1 MAQHDDPAA
10 RGDQMARAQR
20 RVQSLLSGRVRRFDI
35 YRFADIAAPLP
46 VAHARICR
54 ESGHVRIPARI
65 WLHRLPVWI
74 RPCPWGRL
82 ARAALRLFRSLMRAR
97 IMAEDL
103 WAPPRGSIGRLVVRT
118 QRAQH
123 AELAFVTLCFDDL
136 LFWRRAPLSGR
147 ALFSTSHS
155 LDVLASLFDA
165 ALSSEEES
173 SDSVGI

>member
-1 MAQHDDPAA
+1 
-10 RGDQMARAQR
+10 
-20 RVQSLLSGRVRRFDI
+20 
-35 YRFADIAAPLP
+35 
-46 VAHARICR
+46 
-54 ESGHVRIPARI
+54 
-65 WLHRLPVWI
+65 
-74 RPCPWGRL
+74 
-82 ARAALRLFRSLMRAR
+82 
-97 IMAEDL
+97 MAEDI

-123 AELAFVTLCFDDL
+123 AEMVFVTLCFDDL
-136 LFWRRAPLSGR
+136 LFWRRAPFSGC